1 MSPSNFKNIAT
12 TSFIAF
18 VSIGSL
24 FLISNLMNRNGFLK
38 NIAPLTERVLQLPF
52 IVSTIIY
59 FATLLIDPLV
69 QDEAELGVR
78 GCPLG
83 RTEAELGVRGAPLG
97 RSGAEC
103 PGLPLGP
110 DRTEAKHTI
119 ATILISCTAGILILL
134 SLWLH
139 FTT

>member
-78 GCPLG
+78 G
-83 RTEAELGVRGAPLG
+83 APLG